1 MSKSL
6 HVYVNRNRAGLLIQN
21 EHGLLEFEYSP
32 AYLENPKAIPLSHSL
47 PLRPEKFSVRECRGF
62 FSGILPEEIN
72 REIIAKNLGIS
83 AGNDFSLLKEIGG
96 ECAGAISFLTEK
108 QEAQPTEDLYRH
120 LSESEL
126 VSILKQLPQRPLL
139 AGEESIR
146 LSLAGAQ
153 SKLVVWVD
161 GNKMAIPLNDSPST
175 HILKPDSASFESLI
189 FNEAFCMKLAALCG
203 LPTAKVE
210 IRHAE
215 NMPYLLIER
224 YDRMAFTGIQQLA
237 KSHFQDRLHQEDF
250 CQALGILSKQKYEKE
265 GGPSLKAC
273 FELVTKSSH
282 IPILDRQR
290 LLDAVIF
297 NFLIG
302 NNDAHGKNFSFTYH
316 HNGQD
321 VITRFAPLY
330 DLICTAYYP
339 DLDKNMAMKLGGKS
353 LLASIKPEHFDAFAS
368 EASLSRPL
376 VKKRVKELAFRIQET
391 IPNVPI
397 DHPIAKEVGTW
408 IKDHCKKVLPPDW

>member
-6 HVYVNRNRAGLLIQN
+6 HVYLNRKRAGLLIQN
-21 EHGLLEFEYSP
+21 EHGLLEFEYSHD
-32 AYLENPKAIPLSHSL
+32 YLEYPKAIPLSNSL
-47 PLRPEKFSVRECRGF
+47 PLRPEIFSARECRGF

-72 REIIAKNLGIS
+72 RELVAKNLGIS
-83 AGNDFSLLKEIGG
+83 AGNDFSMLKEIGG
-96 ECAGAISFLTEK
+96 ECAGAISFLSEE
-108 QEAQPTEDLYRH
+108 QEARPMEDLYRN

-126 VSILKQLPQRPLL
+126 ATILKQLPHRPLL

-153 SKLVVWVD
+153 SKLVVRVE
-161 GNKMAIPLNDSPST
+161 GEKIAVPLNDSPST
-175 HILKPDSASFESLI
+175 HILKPDSTSFDGLV
-189 FNEAFCMKLAALCG
+189 FNEAFCMKLADQCG

-210 IRHAE
+210 IRNAE
-215 NMPYLLIER
+215 NAPYLLIER
-224 YDRMAFTGIQQLA
+224 YDRMKFTGMQA
-237 KSHFQDRLHQEDF
+237 STHGHFNDRLHQEDF

-273 FELVTKSSH
+273 FELVTKRSH

-316 HNGQD
+316 HNGEI

-339 DLDKNMAMKLGGKS
+339 ALDKNMAMKLGSKS
-353 LLASIKPEHFDAFAS
+353 LLAGIKPEHFEEFAS
-368 EASLSRPL
+368 EASLSKSL
-376 VKKRVKELAFRIQET
+376 VKKRVRELALKIQAT
-391 IPNVPI
+391 IPKVHI
-397 DHPIAKEVGTW
+397 DHHISKEVGIW
-408 IKDHCKKVLPPDW
+408 INDHCTKVLALNW